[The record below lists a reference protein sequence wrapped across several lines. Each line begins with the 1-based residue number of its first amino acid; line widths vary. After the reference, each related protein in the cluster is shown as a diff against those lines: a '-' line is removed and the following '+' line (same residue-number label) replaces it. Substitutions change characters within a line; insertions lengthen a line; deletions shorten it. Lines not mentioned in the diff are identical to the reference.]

1 MTGVEIAVGY
11 VFARLLRKAKRVG
24 ERADVEVDR
33 SLDARLNR
41 LHDLVSGR
49 LGDDLALTRATEE
62 AEQGLPEPTERT
74 RRRLTDSLEEAAER
88 DPGFAQELEKLVK
101 ELQTATAAAPGADG
115 VVVTAGGTAVGGNV
129 DVHAESGSA
138 AALTMGDVSIGSV
151 ADPRQPG
158 SEKG

>member
-24 ERADVEVDR
+24 ERADAEVDR

-49 LGDDLALTRATEE
+49 LGDDPALTRATEE

-74 RRRLTDSLEEAAER
+74 RRRLTDSLEEAAR

-138 AALTMGDVSIGSV
+138 AALTMGNVSIGSV

>member
-11 VFARLLRKAKRVG
+11 VFVWLLRKAKRVG
-24 ERADVEVDR
+24 ERADAEVDR
-33 SLDARLNR
+33 SLDAGMSR

-49 LGDDLALTRATEE
+49 LCDDPALTRAAEE

-74 RRRLTDSLEEAAER
+74 RRQLTDSLEEAAER
-88 DPGFAQELEKLVK
+88 DSGFAQELEKLVK
-101 ELQTATAAAPGADG
+101 ELQNTTAAAPGADG
-115 VVVTAGGTAVGGNV
+115 MAVTAGGTAVGGNV
-129 DVHAESGSA
+129 DIHAESGSA